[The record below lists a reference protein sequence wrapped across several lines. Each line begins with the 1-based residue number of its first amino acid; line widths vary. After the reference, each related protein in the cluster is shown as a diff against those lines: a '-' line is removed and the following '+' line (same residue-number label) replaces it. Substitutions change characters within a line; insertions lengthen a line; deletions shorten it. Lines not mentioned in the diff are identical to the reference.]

1 MPNIPQSTEKI
12 IQKFIDRVNKLLG
25 KRVKKIILYGSYAR
39 GDYNGNSDIDIMIL
53 TDLTNEE
60 IIEYRELVS
69 NIAFDIEF
77 DTNFEVMISPLVKNI
92 EKFEYWLKRIT
103 ILYECSERRSGFEW
117 YRKYLQNVAEHRLE
131 QAKEDLEA
139 GKLLYDKNFYK
150 SANNRAYYSIFH
162 SIKAVLALEPIDFK
176 RHKDVLAYFNKNYI
190 NKEIFSR
197 MMGRKIQN
205 ASAIREDSDYDDEF
219 IVDADKTNEQLKT
232 AEELIELVDKYIDEN

>member
-1 MPNIPQSTEKI
+1 MVQKI
-12 IQKFIDRVNKLLG
+12 SK
-25 KRVKKIILYGSYAR
+25 
-39 GDYNGNSDIDIMIL
+39 
-53 TDLTNEE
+53 
-60 IIEYRELVS
+60 EL
-69 NIAFDIEF
+69 A
-77 DTNFEVMISPLVKNI
+77 K
-92 EKFEYWLKRIT
+92 
-103 ILYECSERRSGFEW
+103 
-117 YRKYLQNVAEHRLE
+117 HRLE

-190 NKEIFSR
+190 NKEIFPR

-219 IVDADKTNEQLKT
+219 IVDDDKTNEQLKT